1 MADIEETRAFANG
14 PVFIEDAA
22 VLDGHLPAAE
32 LDETG
37 TKRAM
42 LIVERRAFEPRRRGI
57 G

>member
-14 PVFIEDAA
+14 PVFIEDATI
-22 VLDGHLPAAE
+22 LNGHLPAAE

-37 TKRAM
+37 AKRAM
-42 LIVERRAFEPRRRGI
+42 LIVERRACEPRRRGI